1 MTARRSI
8 ALALA
13 AMALFAPRPAAP
25 ADILGRLSLLYQ
37 RDDSWTAGRHAT
49 APRLDLEGGLDAAAS
64 PFGPGIVDWSGGAQ
78 YQRLRASYFDSG
90 STSSSVWTYRS
101 TAALLRNPVSP
112 VSVSAN
118 ASRTISDSTY
128 EGATSFTGRLLTD
141 SYGVDGYYNDRTRPV
156 IRFGANAIE
165 TTRRGFE
172 QFEANTSSKLLRL
185 GTTSG
190 AGTFSYG
197 VDYRGAWNSG
207 TFATDNY
214 DDHLV
219 DLRVKVVVDPRFEV
233 FLEERYNRRLATLE
247 AQTNPEI
254 ENSATAVGVH
264 WRDGGKLTARTRY
277 SYDHFLAAAPGSL
290 DVERLAQTLSQAIDY
305 TRSREW
311 WYSANVALAFAQNR
325 SGTAESR
332 LTSETAGVLGRW
344 TRTSPERELLLS
356 GGPTVGLIQPE
367 AGGPD
372 AAYGAT
378 GLGRIGW
385 LWPGSNAGLA
395 YGVTYGTNTNAALGS
410 SLSQSVTADASTV
423 LLGEMRLRSL
433 FTVAVDRRDL
443 EPIGATATRSIL
455 LTSDLF
461 WRRRT
466 LSLQA
471 GISSGFAGSTP
482 GAVNG
487 DGLFLP
493 ARFNAHNR
501 FASLMLS
508 LPVARPLTLVLRTNY
523 VYMTAP
529 DRPDERQ
536 AGAYALLQYFVGAF
550 VLSLEDS
557 YVIGGTSAFDR
568 RDNRLFV
575 RVTRV
580 FGARL

>member
-8 ALALA
+8 ALTLA
-13 AMALFAPRPAAP
+13 AMALFAPRPATP

-37 RDDSWTAGRHAT
+37 RDDSWTEGGHAT
-49 APRLDLEGGLDAAAS
+49 APRLDLEGGLDAAVS

-78 YQRLRASYFDSG
+78 YQRLRTTYFDTNT
-90 STSSSVWTYRS
+90 TSSSIWTYRT
-101 TAALLRNPVSP
+101 TAALFRNPVSP
-112 VSVSAN
+112 ISVSGN
-118 ASRTISDSTY
+118 ASRTVSDSTY

-141 SYGVDGYYNDRTRPV
+141 SYGVDGYYNDRSRPV

-172 QFEANTSSKLLRL
+172 DFEAHTASKLLRL
-185 GTTSG
+185 GATSG
-190 AGTFSYG
+190 TGTFSYG

-219 DLRVKVVVDPRFEV
+219 DLRVKLALDPRFEV
-233 FLEERYNRRLATLE
+233 FLEERYNQRLATVA
-247 AQTNPEI
+247 AQTNPALES
-254 ENSATAVGVH
+254 SATAVGVQ
-264 WRDGGKLTARTRY
+264 WRDGDKLTARTRY
-277 SYDHFLAAAPGSL
+277 AYDHFLATAPGSL
-290 DVERLAQTLSQAIDY
+290 DAERLAQTLSQTVEYA
-305 TRSREW
+305 RSPEW

-325 SGTAESR
+325 SGTAESQ
-332 LTSETAGVLGRW
+332 LTSETVGVLGRW
-344 TRTSPERELLLS
+344 TRTTPAREVLVS

-367 AGGPD
+367 AGGAD

-385 LWPGSNAGLA
+385 LWPGSNTGLS
-395 YGVTYGTNTNAALGS
+395 YGVTYGNNTNAALGS
-410 SLSQSVTADASTV
+410 SLSQNVTADASTV
-423 LLGEMRLRSL
+423 LGGEMRLRSL

-471 GISSGFAGSTP
+471 GVSSGFAGATP
-482 GAVNG
+482 GAVSG

-508 LPVARPLTLVLRTNY
+508 LPVARPMTLVLRTNY

-557 YVIGGTSAFDR
+557 YVIGGTSSFDR
-568 RDNRLFV
+568 RDNRFFV
-575 RVTRV
+575 RITRV
-580 FGARL
+580 FGARF